1 VHRSPG
7 LLGRLRATWRV
18 LLKEIGAFGVVGG
31 FSFVVDLALFQLLYA
46 HVGLGAVTAKVA
58 STLVSTT
65 VAYVGHRYWSFS
77 HRAQLGPRRSFLL
90 FTVINGGTLLLGAGI
105 VAFVRYPLGQDSVLV
120 IQLANI
126 ASIVLGSVLRW
137 LTYRWWV
144 FPAHPAPDA
153 VTAGGAAAGA
163 STQRSAA

>member
-1 VHRSPG
+1 VHRSSG

-18 LLKEIGAFGVVGG
+18 LLKEVGAFGVVGA
-31 FSFVVDLALFQLLYA
+31 FSFAVDLALFQLLYA

-77 HRAQLGPRRSFLL
+77 HRGQLEPRRSFLL
-90 FTVINGGTLLLGAGI
+90 FTLINGGTLVLGAGI
-105 VAFVRYPLGQDSVLV
+105 VAFVRYPLGQESVLV

-144 FPAHPAPDA
+144 FPARPAADVVA
-153 VTAGGAAAGA
+153 EGGATQE
-163 STQRSAA
+163 STERSAA